1 MKLDDLCSECRDEMH
16 TDIEE
21 QWKVI
26 KQILD
31 RHDYPKHE
39 SGVLICFNKS
49 QSDFKK
55 VLTHAKEQAAA
66 ASATLASAEQEHNS
80 ADAKNAKDGNKHGK

>member
-1 MKLDDLCSECRDEMH
+1 MRLEELCPDCREEMH

-31 RHDYPKHE
+31 GHDYPKHE

-55 VLTHAKEQAAA
+55 VLAHAKEQAAA
-66 ASATLASAEQEHNS
+66 ATATLAEANS
-80 ADAKNAKDGNKHGK
+80 SSTEVKHTKDGNKQGK